1 MNLTKAFD
9 CVNHELFLDK
19 LYICGFGKQALLK
32 IYNRTNRQQRA
43 HPNNTFNYWKDLQKH
58 PSIGVF
64 RLSCSENIH
73 QICRTTIPKCDSN
86 KVANQLY

>member
-43 HPNNTFNYWKDLQKH
+43 NPNNTFNY
-58 PSIGVF
+58 
-64 RLSCSENIH
+64 
-73 QICRTTIPKCDSN
+73 
-86 KVANQLY
+86 

>member
-43 HPNNTFNYWKDLQKH
+43 HPNNTFNY
-58 PSIGVF
+58 
-64 RLSCSENIH
+64 
-73 QICRTTIPKCDSN
+73 
-86 KVANQLY
+86 